1 MSSTPTQGRDHGEAQ
16 LNSED
21 AKIRARPARF
31 ERSLD
36 RLLDLA
42 SDRDPSSRRS
52 KLCAF
57 RSAALLYGALRS
69 WLWLIDGAG
78 ESLQGLGPMS
88 AALTACFV
96 LSLFPRT
103 EAVSARVA
111 LPLLSIQLL
120 QTLPL
125 THNHFFLELFAVA
138 ILSRV
143 HARNAQDEEL
153 AMQALRWLFAIV
165 LFHTGLQKILYGLY
179 FQGEFLAFMIG
190 QSERFASLFI
200 LLLDGAEIA
209 RLQSYNV
216 WAEGAGPFRVQS
228 VPLLLASNAVYLAE
242 ITLAPLLLVPRT
254 RSWAA
259 IAGIVLVLMIQLG
272 AREIGFAFLFVIGL
286 LLFFEEDWNRR
297 GLPVFVLGG
306 VIALGAA
313 LGWLP
318 GQTFMETINP

>member
-1 MSSTPTQGRDHGEAQ
+1 
-16 LNSED
+16 LNP
-21 AKIRARPARF
+21 ATATIRTRTARLG
-31 ERSLD
+31 RSLD
-36 RLLDLA
+36 RLFEFA
-42 SDRDPSSRRS
+42 GDRDPSSRHS

-69 WLWLIDGAG
+69 WLWLIHGAG
-78 ESLQGLGPMS
+78 ESLQGLLPLS
-88 AALTACFV
+88 AALTGCFL

-111 LPLLSIQLL
+111 LPVLLVQLF

-138 ILSRV
+138 ILSTIQ
-143 HARNAQDEEL
+143 ARDAEDEAL
-153 AMQALRWLFAIV
+153 AMRALQWLFAIV
-165 LFHTGLQKILYGLY
+165 LFHTGLQKVLYGLY

-190 QSERFASLFI
+190 QSERFASLFM

-228 VPLLLASNAVYLAE
+228 APLLFASNVVYLAE
-242 ITLAPLLLVPRT
+242 IGLAPLLLIPRT
-254 RSWAA
+254 RRRAA
-259 IAGIVLVLMIQLG
+259 IAGIALVLMIQLG
-272 AREIGFAFLFVIGL
+272 AREVGFAFLFANGL
-286 LLFFEEDWNRR
+286 LLFLEEDWNRLA
-297 GLPVFVLGG
+297 LPVFVLGG
-306 VIALGAA
+306 AIALGAA

-318 GQTFMETINP
+318 GQAFMGTINP